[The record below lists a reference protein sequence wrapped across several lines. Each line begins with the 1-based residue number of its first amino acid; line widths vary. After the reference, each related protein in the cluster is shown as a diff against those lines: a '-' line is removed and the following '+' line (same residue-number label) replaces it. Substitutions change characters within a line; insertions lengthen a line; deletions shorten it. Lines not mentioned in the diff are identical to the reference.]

1 VGGSVLTRL
10 RQARYLGSHPRV
22 SGQVDRLTIEFRSD
36 GIRMSAWRKPGVFL
50 PWADVRALDAL
61 DVAEVRALTKKKR
74 TVESY
79 LVVTDPDG
87 QWIFAIP
94 GLSPVEL
101 SSGLQ
106 PLLRYVPAPPARPE
120 APEDAQ
126 PLPIYVPGPPEDR
139 LPLAD
144 RLAQLDELLAAGAI
158 SQDERDRQRARL
170 LDSI

>member
-1 VGGSVLTRL
+1 
-10 RQARYLGSHPRV
+10 V

-36 GIRMSAWRKPGVFL
+36 GIRVFAWRKAGVFL
-50 PWADVRALDAL
+50 PWSDVRALDAL
-61 DVAEVRALTKKKR
+61 DVSEVRTLTKKKR
-74 TVESY
+74 TLESY
-79 LVVTDPDG
+79 LVVTDAAG
-87 QWIFAIP
+87 QWIYAIP

-106 PLLRYVPAPPARPE
+106 PLLRYVPAPPPSPPDP
-120 APEDAQ
+120 PEDDQ

-144 RLAQLDELLAAGAI
+144 RLAKIDELLAAGAI